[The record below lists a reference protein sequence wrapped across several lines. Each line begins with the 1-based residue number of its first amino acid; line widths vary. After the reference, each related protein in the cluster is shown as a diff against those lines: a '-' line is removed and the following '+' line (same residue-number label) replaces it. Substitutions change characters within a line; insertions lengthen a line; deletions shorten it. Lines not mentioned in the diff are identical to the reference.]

1 MTKISEFQLDRTF
14 FELFDEKFG
23 KKNKLTPQREDSILR
38 SFSTILRRMAMEI
51 WGHVA
56 AEEITPIREKLEE
69 YLWPEIVDYPIIVAK
84 GVVAAPSKYYDP
96 RQKSFQE
103 VWIEFRNN
111 PKIIEDYKEKFFDT
125 LFQGFK
131 GGANYELISK
141 NLVQIFKNAKS

>member
-1 MTKISEFQLDRTF
+1 
-14 FELFDEKFG
+14 
-23 KKNKLTPQREDSILR
+23 
-38 SFSTILRRMAMEI
+38 MAMEI

-56 AEEITPIREKLEE
+56 AEEIAPIRKKLEE
-69 YLWPEIVDYPIIVAK
+69 YLWPEIIDYPIIVAK

-125 LFQGFK
+125 LFQGFT
-131 GGANYELISK
+131 GGADYERVSR
-141 NLVQIFKNAKS
+141 NLVQIFKNAKM